1 MPVALCFRLA
11 EPPRQRQNAAALLN
25 ILDDWHG
32 DDLLRHNPIQR
43 PDAVRVTQAGPSATA
58 MPSDFANLPIREAAS
73 EIIDIEHSVPLDGD
87 FDIALGDTF
96 TDAARITY
104 QRQERT
110 ATICHYRLQD
120 VTLDASTMLLVRGRR
135 RIPETRYLIPDDA
148 FADMLTKPLYPTEV
162 DPAEHYVIGS
172 NRAWHDYYNWMIQA
186 LPAIDASLRRANHRR
201 ITLVLPPSLQPFQ
214 EETLRLLGY
223 QDLPRLTLDVTSHY
237 RFASAEFSDFLAD
250 GTHLKV
256 SRRAIATYRS
266 LSLAAP
272 WLPGAAEEIYV
283 ARTDAT
289 VRTMQNEAE
298 LIDLLQR
305 QGVRIIVPGALS
317 VAEQIAAFR
326 AARLVIGPHGA
337 GLSNLV
343 FCRSGSFVYEMLP
356 RHYPNVVFNRVA
368 QAAGLNYAA
377 DMFES
382 SGAGSPHER
391 PWRIDIAL
399 VAARL
404 AAIRARIAATPRI
417 ETAMEFLRRTQ
428 APEPGEAPPP
438 PQHTPPPV
446 AEPEPPPSRAK
457 RPVAPALKRLLF
469 PWRRHKD
476 NGGDG

>member
-1 MPVALCFRLA
+1 MRVGPCFRLA
-11 EPPRQRQNAAALLN
+11 EPPRQRQNATALLN
-25 ILDDWHG
+25 IVDDWHG

-43 PDAVRVTQAGPSATA
+43 PDPARVTQVETSPPAT
-58 MPSDFANLPIREAAS
+58 PSDFANLPIREAAS
-73 EIIDIEHSVPLDGD
+73 EIIDIEHSVPLDGE

-162 DPAEHYVIGS
+162 DPDEHYVIGS

-223 QDLPRLTLDVTSHY
+223 QDLPRLTLDITSHY
-237 RFASAEFSDFLAD
+237 RFASAEFSDFLAY
-250 GTHLKV
+250 GTHLRV
-256 SRRAIATYRS
+256 SRTAIATYRS
-266 LSLAAP
+266 LSQAAP

-289 VRTMQNEAE
+289 ARTMQNEAE

-305 QGVRIIVPGALS
+305 EGVRIIVPGALS
-317 VAEQIAAFR
+317 VVEQIAAFR
-326 AARLVIGPHGA
+326 AARLVIGSHGA

-343 FCRSGSFVYEMLP
+343 FSRSGSFVYEMLP
-356 RHYPNVVFNRVA
+356 SHYPNVAFNRLA

-382 SGAGSPHER
+382 PGAGSPHER

-428 APEPGEAPPP
+428 AAEPGEAPPP
-438 PQHTPPPV
+438 PQPTPV
-446 AEPEPPPSRAK
+446 AEPEPPPRHATSK
-457 RPVAPALKRLLF
+457 RRRW
-469 PWRRHKD
+469 PWRRRKETS
-476 NGGDG
+476 GEG